1 MVRTHSL
8 ALIVVFVSAFANA
21 QDEQTRALIARAAS
35 LELKTESALPPG
47 DPLEHHASG
56 FAKILCSAVFVTGL
70 DAEFAAEN
78 IGYFTAPYEER
89 SKLKWRVD
97 REEKAVHVTLP
108 NGVVRTAKFIGDL
121 GCLTLPRGKEAPFF
135 DPPTI
140 KSSLPDAATTP
151 WPLGDLIPD
160 KETPTELDAPLVT
173 RAVDAAFA
181 PQEALTAAYVVT
193 WNGQIIGE
201 RYRPG
206 ITMHT
211 PLESWSMGKSLT
223 ATLMGILINRGVY
236 SLDQPA
242 PIPQWQNEDDPRRK
256 IRIQDILRMSSG
268 LRFRAPADPDFDPA
282 DGYPDHRYVYTGTVN
297 SFKWAADRPLQWVPN
312 TVGRYRNSDPA
323 LTNYLIRMAVERHGD
338 DYHSFPQ
345 RALFDRLGMRD
356 MVLETDPYGNFLIQG
371 YEFGSARDWA
381 RLGNLYLQDGVW
393 NGKRLLPEGFVD
405 FVSTLA
411 PAWVADGRPIYGG
424 FFWINGTERF
434 PIPTDAYYMAG
445 AGGQYTIIVPSHDL
459 VVVRMGHY
467 KGSGAGFE
475 ALCES
480 LELLMQAVPR

>member
-1 MVRTHSL
+1 M
-8 ALIVVFVSAFANA
+8 
-21 QDEQTRALIARAAS
+21 
-35 LELKTESALPPG
+35 
-47 DPLEHHASG
+47 
-56 FAKILCSAVFVTGL
+56 
-70 DAEFAAEN
+70 
-78 IGYFTAPYEER
+78 
-89 SKLKWRVD
+89 
-97 REEKAVHVTLP
+97 
-108 NGVVRTAKFIGDL
+108 
-121 GCLTLPRGKEAPFF
+121 
-135 DPPTI
+135 
-140 KSSLPDAATTP
+140 
-151 WPLGDLIPD
+151 GDLISE
-160 KETPTELDAPLVT
+160 KEPPTERNASLVT

-193 WNGQIIGE
+193 WKGQIIGE

-312 TVGRYRNSDPA
+312 TVGRYRNSDPV

-345 RALFDRLGMRD
+345 RALFDRLGMRN

-434 PIPTDAYYMAG
+434 PIPSDAYYMAG
-445 AGGQYTIIVPSHDL
+445 AGGQYTIIVPSRDL

-467 KGSGAGFE
+467 KGSSAGFE

>member
-1 MVRTHSL
+1 MMRSYSL
-8 ALIVVFVSAFANA
+8 ALTVVFASTIASA
-21 QDEQTRALIARAAS
+21 QDAQTRELIARAAS
-35 LELKTESALPPG
+35 LELKTKSVLPPG

-70 DAEFAAEN
+70 DAEFVAEN

-89 SKLKWRVD
+89 IKLQWRVD
-97 REEKAVHVTLP
+97 RENKAVHVTLP
-108 NGVVRTAKFIGDL
+108 NGVIRTAKFIGDL
-121 GCLTLPRGKEAPFF
+121 GCLTLPRRKEAPFF

-151 WPLGDLIPD
+151 WPMGDLIPD
-160 KETPTELDAPLVT
+160 KERPTELGASLVMQ
-173 RAVDAAFA
+173 AVDTAFA
-181 PQEALTAAYVVT
+181 PKEALTAAYVVT
-193 WNGQIIGE
+193 WKGQIIGE
-201 RYRPG
+201 RYRPS

-223 ATLMGILINRGVY
+223 ATLMGILIKDGVY

-242 PIPQWQNEDDPRRK
+242 PILQWQNEDDPRRK
-256 IRIQDILRMSSG
+256 IRIKDILRMSSG

-297 SFKWAADRPLQWVPN
+297 SFKWAADRPLQWAPN
-312 TVGRYRNSDPA
+312 TVGRYRNSDPVV
-323 LTNYLIRMAVERHGD
+323 TNYLIRMAVEKRGD

-356 MVLETDPYGNFLIQG
+356 MVLETDPYGNFLLQG

-424 FFWINGTERF
+424 FFWINGTKRF

-467 KGSGAGFE
+467 KGSSAGFE

-480 LELLMQAVPR
+480 LKLLLQAVPL